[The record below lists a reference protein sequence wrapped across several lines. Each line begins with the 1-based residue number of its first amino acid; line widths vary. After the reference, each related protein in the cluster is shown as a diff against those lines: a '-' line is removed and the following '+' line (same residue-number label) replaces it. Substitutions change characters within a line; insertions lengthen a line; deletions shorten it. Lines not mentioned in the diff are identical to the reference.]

1 MWFLIKSTVFIC
13 LTLVTL
19 SFFGTQED
27 GKSNLSVSGMTDAV
41 LSAGEIVHYMSGIC
55 IEKPDVCVKGAET
68 LSMLSE
74 RTRDGAKVALQLLEG
89 QLGDT
94 GSKTTDPKP
103 VIPSTVELAKSQ
115 PASDE
120 MADTIQ
126 TGTIAKPELPLN
138 ELRIPVPLKR
148 PAGY

>member
-13 LTLVTL
+13 LTLVVL
-19 SFFGTQED
+19 SFFGTQEE

-68 LSMLSE
+68 LAMLSE

-89 QLGDT
+89 QLGDN
-94 GSKTTDPKP
+94 GNKTADAKP
-103 VIPSTVELAKSQ
+103 VAPATIEVAKSQ
-115 PASDE
+115 PASDDV
-120 MADTIQ
+120 ADAIQ
-126 TGTIAKPELPLN
+126 TGTIAKLDMPLSDM
-138 ELRIPVPLKR
+138 RIPVPLKR